1 MPSQHLND
9 QQNKFHE
16 LFLKNYRGLFQLGFG
31 VCRQRD
37 LTRDTLQSFYVNMV
51 EKEVWNR
58 DILDLKAYLFRSFYR
73 QIVTEMKAESRRN
86 QSSFQEEEEHY
97 LPFEE
102 ALIAS
107 QDQLFLQSRLKEA
120 TDALPEQ
127 QRKVLL
133 LKFREG
139 MDYEEIAEITGRSSQ
154 TIYNQVH
161 QAIVKLRQM
170 LAEKKE

>member
-1 MPSQHLND
+1 MSSQHSHD
-9 QQNKFHE
+9 QQNRFHE

-51 EKEVWNR
+51 EKEVWTR
-58 DILDLKAYLFRSFYR
+58 EVHDLKAYLFRSFYR
-73 QIVTEMKAESRRN
+73 QMVTELKAQSRRN
-86 QSSFQEEEEHY
+86 NSSFVEGEEHY
-97 LPFEE
+97 MPFEE

-107 QDQLFLQSRLKEA
+107 QDQLFLQTRLKEA
-120 TDALPEQ
+120 TEALPEQ

-133 LKFREG
+133 LKFRDG

-161 QAIVKLRQM
+161 QAIVKLRRA
-170 LAEKKE
+170 LTEKKE